1 MKPKA
6 STLEPSTGKTT
17 ETKPKMKQS
26 KSSLKRQ
33 WKKER
38 KQDWSCREQM
48 STKIMMQY
56 QPVTSSSH
64 IACVVNAKYAAD
76 QENIVMC
83 GFTINPNDQ

>member
-1 MKPKA
+1 
-6 STLEPSTGKTT
+6 
-17 ETKPKMKQS
+17 
-26 KSSLKRQ
+26 
-33 WKKER
+33 
-38 KQDWSCREQM
+38 M

-64 IACVVNAKYAAD
+64 IACVVNAKYATD